1 LRVKQVTIQVT
12 ANNQT
17 EYNAILNACST
28 AEASGQGAITSLNIN
43 FPITILTYNLSLQQ
57 TGCGYHIRKAI
68 VYVYE

>member
-1 LRVKQVTIQVT
+1 VLQFPLRKTSNYTEVT

-43 FPITILTYNLSLQQ
+43 SLLQF
-57 TGCGYHIRKAI
+57 
-68 VYVYE
+68 